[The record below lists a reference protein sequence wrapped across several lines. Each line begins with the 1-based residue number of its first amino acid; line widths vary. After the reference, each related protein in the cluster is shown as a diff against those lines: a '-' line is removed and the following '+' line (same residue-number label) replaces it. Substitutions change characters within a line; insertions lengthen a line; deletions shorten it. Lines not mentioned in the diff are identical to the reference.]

1 MKTIETQRRQQG
13 DHEWDSARL
22 VAMEP
27 RKHGNNIMRNAVRSA
42 EDIQFSLFYLSL
54 TTFCAQRHAASSQS
68 PSIRVQYSPAF
79 SSRQSKNLSLAN
91 CVYNEMQLH

>member
-1 MKTIETQRRQQG
+1 MNTIETQRRQEG

-27 RKHGNNIMRNAVRSA
+27 RKHGNNIMRNAVRGA

-54 TTFCAQRHAASSQS
+54 TTFCAQRHAASPQS
-68 PSIRVQYSPAF
+68 SSIRVQYSPLFLVAKEKIYLL
-79 SSRQSKNLSLAN
+79 QT
-91 CVYNEMQLH
+91 VYNEMQLH